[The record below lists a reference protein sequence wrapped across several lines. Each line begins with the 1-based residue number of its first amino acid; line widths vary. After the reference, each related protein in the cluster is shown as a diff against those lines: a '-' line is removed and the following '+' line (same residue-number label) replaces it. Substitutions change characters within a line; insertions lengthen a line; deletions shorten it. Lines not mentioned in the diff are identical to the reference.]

1 MNTQNKNIVKI
12 VPESWVASGQNLV
25 LNIERA
31 GQNLATRFNDQVEL
45 PQRLF
50 QLALNE
56 AAAIASETE
65 YPQLFFPTLAEERI
79 AAISAGYSHGGTLHS
94 DYAIAV

>member
-12 VPESWVASGQNLV
+12 VPESWIASGQKLV

-31 GQNLATRFNDQVEL
+31 RQNFGAGFNDPIEF

-56 AAAIASETE
+56 AAAIASETD

-79 AAISAGYSHGGTLHS
+79 AAISAGYGHGGTLHS